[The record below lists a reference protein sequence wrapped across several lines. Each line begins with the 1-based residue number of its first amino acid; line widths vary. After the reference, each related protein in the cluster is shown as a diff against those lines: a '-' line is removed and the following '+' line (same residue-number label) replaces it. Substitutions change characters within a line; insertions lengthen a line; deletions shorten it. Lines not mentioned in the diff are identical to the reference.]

1 MGLQSSGEFQTSC
14 LKPSV
19 HSRAHQSQCSMCSLH
34 SPWKNSCCPG
44 VYMERSSRSGSLS
57 SLFHSTHDTD
67 ISPFRKRMLTCRSL
81 CAQGKQRCQGKAEG
95 PFPRAPPC
103 TDTPPTSS
111 LLGVVAR
118 PRKLP
123 APGCPAQHRGTR
135 RCQRAR
141 LLPAAGGCI
150 LRWCSA
156 TW

>member
-57 SLFHSTHDTD
+57 SLFIPLTTQTS
-67 ISPFRKRMLTCRSL
+67 FWKRMLTCRSL

>member
-1 MGLQSSGEFQTSC
+1 MELQGSGEFQTSC

-19 HSRAHQSQCSMCSLH
+19 HSRAHQSLCSMCSLH

-44 VYMERSSRSGSLS
+44 VYMERSSRSVS
-57 SLFHSTHDTD
+57 SLFIPLTTQTS
-67 ISPFRKRMLTCRSL
+67 FWKRMLTCRSL

-111 LLGVVAR
+111 LLGVAAR

-150 LRWCSA
+150 LWWCSA

>member
-44 VYMERSSRSGSLS
+44 VYMERSSRSVS
-57 SLFHSTHDTD
+57 SLFIPLTTQTSV
-67 ISPFRKRMLTCRSL
+67 PFRKRMLTCRSL
-81 CAQGKQRCQGKAEG
+81 CTQGKQRCQGKAEG

>member
-1 MGLQSSGEFQTSC
+1 MELQSSGEFQTSC

-34 SPWKNSCCPG
+34 SPWKKFLLP
-44 VYMERSSRSGSLS
+44 RSVHGEEFQVSLIT
-57 SLFHSTHDTD
+57 FHSTHDTD
-67 ISPFRKRMLTCRSL
+67 ISPFWKGILTCRSL

-150 LRWCSA
+150 LQWCST

>member
-1 MGLQSSGEFQTSC
+1 MGLQSSGEFQTSY

-44 VYMERSSRSGSLS
+44 VYMERSSRSVS
-57 SLFHSTHDTD
+57 SLFIPLTTQTLV
-67 ISPFRKRMLTCRSL
+67 PFRKRMLTCRSL
-81 CAQGKQRCQGKAEG
+81 CAQGTQRCQGTAEG
-95 PFPRAPPC
+95 SFPRAPPC

-111 LLGVVAR
+111 LLRVVAQR
-118 PRKLP
+118 RKLP

-135 RCQRAR
+135 RCQTAR